1 MQVKLITT
9 FEQAKREVSASVARI
24 QKQTT
29 VIGSQ
34 REIEALA
41 RLMLSLQ
48 ARSPI
53 KAEFQYDVKDVQA
66 MDVSKHPRLQ
76 KMQKEVVREMLAE
89 ADNGDYYR
97 GKPFLLPR
105 EHRIR
110 RATPLLDVF
119 MRQALAV
126 SRGNQKRAVARRTRI
141 FR

>member
-9 FEQAKREVSASVARI
+9 FEEAKREVAASVARI
-24 QKQTT
+24 QKQKS

-41 RLMLSLQ
+41 KLMLKLQ

-53 KAEFQYDVKDVQA
+53 QAKFQYDVKDVQA

-76 KMQKEVVREMLAE
+76 KMQNQVVREMLAE

>member
-9 FEQAKREVSASVARI
+9 FEQAKKEATASVARI

-29 VIGSQ
+29 VTGLL
-34 REIEALA
+34 REVRALA
-41 RLMLSLQ
+41 SLMIRLE

>member
-9 FEQAKREVSASVARI
+9 FEEAKREVAASVARI
-24 QKQTT
+24 QKQKS

-41 RLMLSLQ
+41 KLMLKLQ

-53 KAEFQYDVKDVQA
+53 QAKFQYDVKDVQA

-76 KMQKEVVREMLAE
+76 KMQNQVVREMLAE
-89 ADNGDYYR
+89 ADNGDYYT